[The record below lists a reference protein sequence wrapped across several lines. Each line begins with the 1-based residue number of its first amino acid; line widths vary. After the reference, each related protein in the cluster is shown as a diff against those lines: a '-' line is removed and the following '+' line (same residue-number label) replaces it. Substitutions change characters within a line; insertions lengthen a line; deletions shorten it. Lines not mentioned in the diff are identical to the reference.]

1 MQKKSILSFCILLVY
16 SYLCSKSKD
25 DMNQTP
31 LVSFIIT
38 YYNLPVDM
46 LHECIGSIMQ
56 LPLQSE
62 EREIILIDDGSD
74 ITPLNEIID
83 YRDEVIYLRQHNQG
97 LSTARNVGVDI
108 SKGRYIQFIDADDC
122 LIKGGYEHCLSILR
136 KESPDMVIFNFT
148 REGTDVDTPYLFDG
162 PVSGTEYMHHN
173 NLRASACGY
182 VFSRKT
188 LGELRFTP
196 QLLHEDE
203 EFTPQLILRA
213 DTIYS
218 TDTCAYYYRV
228 RENSIVHNDDAQWK
242 IKRLDDV
249 EYVIMQ
255 LDHLANTLASSERIA
270 LQRRVAQLTMDY
282 IYNIIMLTRSEQQL
296 ESRLT
301 RLQKCGM
308 FPLPARDYTQK
319 YKWFR
324 KMTNSKTGRKILMR
338 VLPLLWKEK

>member
-1 MQKKSILSFCILLVY
+1 
-16 SYLCSKSKD
+16 
-25 DMNQTP
+25 MNQAP

-182 VFSRKT
+182 VF
-188 LGELRFTP
+188 
-196 QLLHEDE
+196 
-203 EFTPQLILRA
+203 LILRA
-213 DTIYS
+213 DSIYS

-228 RENSIVHNDDAQWK
+228 RENSIVHNDDTQWK
-242 IKRLDDV
+242 IKRLDDA

-282 IYNIIMLTRSEQQL
+282 IYNIIMLTHSEQQL
-296 ESRLT
+296 EERLT

-338 VLPLLWKEK
+338 ILPLLWKER

>member
-1 MQKKSILSFCILLVY
+1 M
-16 SYLCSKSKD
+16 
-25 DMNQTP
+25 
-31 LVSFIIT
+31 SFIIT

-46 LHECIGSIMQ
+46 LHECIESIMQ

-122 LIKGGYEHCLSILR
+122 LIKGGYEHCLSILQ

-148 REGTDVDTPYLFDG
+148 REGTDVDTPYLFAG
-162 PVSGTEYMHHN
+162 PVSGTEYMHHT

-196 QLLHEDE
+196 HLLHEDE

-218 TDTCAYYYRV
+218 TDT
-228 RENSIVHNDDAQWK
+228 
-242 IKRLDDV
+242 
-249 EYVIMQ
+249 
-255 LDHLANTLASSERIA
+255 
-270 LQRRVAQLTMDY
+270 
-282 IYNIIMLTRSEQQL
+282 IIL
-296 ESRLT
+296 
-301 RLQKCGM
+301 
-308 FPLPARDYTQK
+308 
-319 YKWFR
+319 
-324 KMTNSKTGRKILMR
+324 
-338 VLPLLWKEK
+338 

>member
-1 MQKKSILSFCILLVY
+1 MNESSVKPHQITS
-16 SYLCSKSKD
+16 
-25 DMNQTP
+25 MNQTP

-46 LHECIGSIMQ
+46 LHECIESIMQ
-56 LPLQSE
+56 LSLQPE

-83 YRDEVIYLRQHNQG
+83 YRDEIIYLRQHNQG
-97 LSTARNVGVDI
+97 LSIARNVGVNI
-108 SKGRYIQFIDADDC
+108 SRGKYIQFVDADDC
-122 LIKGGYEHCLSILR
+122 LITGGYEHCLDVIR
-136 KESPDMVIFNFT
+136 KKAPDMVIFNFT
-148 REGTDVDTPYLFDG
+148 HEGTNVDTPYLFEG
-162 PVSGTEYMHHN
+162 PVSGTEFMHHN

-182 VFSRKT
+182 IFTRKT

-203 EFTPQLILRA
+203 EFTPLLILRA

-218 TDTCAYYYRV
+218 TDTYAYYYRI
-228 RENSIVHNDDAQWK
+228 RENSIVHNDDTKWQE
-242 IKRLDDV
+242 KRLDDA

-282 IYNIIMLTRSEQQL
+282 IYNIIMLTHSEQQL
-296 ESRLT
+296 EERLT

-308 FPLPARDYTQK
+308 FPLPTRDYTQK

-324 KMTNSKTGRKILMR
+324 KMTNSKTGRKILMHT
-338 VLPLLWKEK
+338 LPLLWKEK

>member
-1 MQKKSILSFCILLVY
+1 MEIYYTFCLDFTRLFVPLATPKVLPLKNAKEKYSFILSFCILLVY

-148 REGTDVDTPYLFDG
+148 REGTDVDTLRLCVQQEDLRRAAVHA
-162 PVSGTEYMHHN
+162 PV
-173 NLRASACGY
+173 AA
-182 VFSRKT
+182 
-188 LGELRFTP
+188 
-196 QLLHEDE
+196 
-203 EFTPQLILRA
+203 
-213 DTIYS
+213 
-218 TDTCAYYYRV
+218 
-228 RENSIVHNDDAQWK
+228 
-242 IKRLDDV
+242 
-249 EYVIMQ
+249 
-255 LDHLANTLASSERIA
+255 
-270 LQRRVAQLTMDY
+270 
-282 IYNIIMLTRSEQQL
+282 
-296 ESRLT
+296 
-301 RLQKCGM
+301 
-308 FPLPARDYTQK
+308 
-319 YKWFR
+319 
-324 KMTNSKTGRKILMR
+324 
-338 VLPLLWKEK
+338 

>member
-25 DMNQTP
+25 DMNQAP

-136 KESPDMVIFNFT
+136 KD
-148 REGTDVDTPYLFDG
+148 
-162 PVSGTEYMHHN
+162 

-242 IKRLDDV
+242 IKRLDDA